1 MEPID
6 TLPIESSNL
15 ASIGYS
21 ADRET
26 LAVEFKPRA
35 GMVRGPIFHYKGVSQ
50 QQAVALLEAE
60 SKGRYYATQIKGKFS
75 AERVTGP
82 CSNADC
88 REEGP
93 IGERCECCNEGEH
106 RALETRYKDQ
116 G

>member
-1 MEPID
+1 MELID
-6 TLPIESSNL
+6 TLSVESSNL

-21 ADRET
+21 AERQI
-26 LAVEFKPRA
+26 LAVEFKPRP
-35 GMVRGPIFHYKGVSQ
+35 GRVRGPVFHYKGVSQ
-50 QQAVALLEAE
+50 DTAIALLEAD
-60 SKGRYYATQIKGKFS
+60 SKGGYYARQIKGKFT

-82 CSNADC
+82 CSNEDC

-116 G
+116 E